1 MGLLLRQGAN
11 IEAANE
17 EGMTPL
23 LVAASQGR
31 VRELQ
36 MLLERGANVEA
47 VNEEGRTPLLVA
59 ASQGY
64 VKVLSDAARARSQ
77 RRSCRR

>member
-1 MGLLLRQGAN
+1 MGGETYHGRGVFYPDSLNKVGTIHQAATKGHTKAMGLLLRQGAN

-31 VRELQ
+31 VIR
-36 MLLERGANVEA
+36 
-47 VNEEGRTPLLVA
+47 
-59 ASQGY
+59 
-64 VKVLSDAARARSQ
+64 
-77 RRSCRR
+77 C